1 MWSTGADQSSG
12 TGLSGSSEWSTGGGA
27 VPVIRALR
35 VSGKVPLT
43 EVVSVSGAV
52 PVSEALVFNVR
63 VPKPL
68 PPIPYI
74 YRYVMI
80 ESGILLRS

>member
-1 MWSTGADQSSG
+1 MWSTGADQGSG

-52 PVSEALVFNVR
+52 PVSEAL
-63 VPKPL
+63 
-68 PPIPYI
+68 IQC
-74 YRYVMI
+74 
-80 ESGILLRS
+80 ESAQTPTTNSLHLQIRHD